1 MCIDRLGKDDGGGCG
16 GTCSSATV
24 GPLGGSGTLGGVA
37 LVGGNMT
44 GVGGGSVISSTA
56 VLASWSAWRR

>member
-1 MCIDRLGKDDGGGCG
+1 MRVDRLGEADGGGCG

-24 GPLGGSGTLGGVA
+24 GSLGGSGTLGGVT

-44 GVGGGSVISSTA
+44 GGGGGSVISSTA